1 MPAPGQITIRT
12 SSDLVLRVKEAAKAD
27 GKSMNEYVEHL
38 IEIAVD
44 PSRATSEDERLVARL
59 RAAGIY
65 SEPSEWA
72 RVEPVEPPSSQLLA
86 EAHEAFGGRPA
97 SEYVAIDRDE

>member
-12 SSDLVLRVKEAAKAD
+12 TSDLVRRVKQAAAAE

-44 PSRATSEDERLVARL
+44 PARATSEDERLVARL
-59 RAAGIY
+59 RAAGLL
-65 SEPSEWA
+65 SEDWGP
-72 RVEPVEPPSSQLLA
+72 PVERPDPGLVAQA
-86 EAHEAFGGRPA
+86 REAAGRGTPL
-97 SEYVAIDRDE
+97 SELVSRDRGD

>member
-1 MPAPGQITIRT
+1 MPASGQITIRT
-12 SSDLVLRVKEAAKAD
+12 TPDLVMRVKEAAAVE

-59 RAAGIY
+59 RMAGLLGSPETGSVERPSRAALKQ
-65 SEPSEWA
+65 A
-72 RVEPVEPPSSQLLA
+72 RAAIGSGVELSK
-86 EAHEAFGGRPA
+86 
-97 SEYVAIDRDE
+97 YVSADRGE